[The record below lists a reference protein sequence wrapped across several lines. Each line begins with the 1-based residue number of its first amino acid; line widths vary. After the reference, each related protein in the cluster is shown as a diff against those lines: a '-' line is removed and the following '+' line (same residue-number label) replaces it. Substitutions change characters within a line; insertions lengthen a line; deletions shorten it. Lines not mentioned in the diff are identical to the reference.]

1 MLVIRQEQMDT
12 LIKGTDEEWVETLLK
27 ETKESDPD
35 ISKKY
40 DDDALRRMVRIAIK
54 KAERYGFTPA
64 KDQASFVSIMFEVAP
79 NFDEQDEIRTGSGL
93 TMTTA
98 VPTFMNCRR
107 FAGRASPR
115 RAAWADTSW
124 SSPAESSAR

>member
-1 MLVIRQEQMDT
+1 VLVIRQEQMDT
-12 LIKGTDEEWVETLLK
+12 LIKGTDDEWVETLLK

-40 DDDALRRMVRIAIK
+40 DDDALRRMVRTAIK

-79 NFDEQDEIRTGSGL
+79 NFDEQDEIRSVL
-93 TMTTA
+93 MEDNLKPSFRLQKLWSNA
-98 VPTFMNCRR
+98 VPEEVWDKAEENYNED
-107 FAGRASPR
+107 
-115 RAAWADTSW
+115 AWNEA
-124 SSPAESSAR
+124 

>member
-1 MLVIRQEQMDT
+1 VLVIRQEQMDT
-12 LIKGTDEEWVETLLK
+12 LIKGTDDEWVETLLK

-40 DDDALRRMVRIAIK
+40 DDDALRRMVRMAIK

-79 NFDEQDEIRTGSGL
+79 NFDEQDEIRSVL
-93 TMTTA
+93 MEDNLKPSFRLQKLWSNA
-98 VPTFMNCRR
+98 VPEEVWDKAEENHNED
-107 FAGRASPR
+107 
-115 RAAWADTSW
+115 AWNEA
-124 SSPAESSAR
+124 

>member
-12 LIKGTDEEWVETLLK
+12 LIKGTDDEWVETLLK

-40 DDDALRRMVRIAIK
+40 DDDALRRMVRTAIK

-79 NFDEQDEIRTGSGL
+79 NFDEQDEIRSVL
-93 TMTTA
+93 MEDNLKPSFRLQKLWSNA
-98 VPTFMNCRR
+98 VPEEVWDKAEENYNED
-107 FAGRASPR
+107 
-115 RAAWADTSW
+115 AWNEA
-124 SSPAESSAR
+124 

>member
-1 MLVIRQEQMDT
+1 MDT

-40 DDDALRRMVRIAIK
+40 DDDALRRMVRTAIK

-79 NFDEQDEIRTGSGL
+79 NFDEQDEIRSVL
-93 TMTTA
+93 MEDNLKPSFRLQKLWSNA
-98 VPTFMNCRR
+98 VPEEVWDKAEENYNED
-107 FAGRASPR
+107 
-115 RAAWADTSW
+115 AWNEA
-124 SSPAESSAR
+124 

>member
-12 LIKGTDEEWVETLLK
+12 LIKGTDDEWVETLLK

-79 NFDEQDEIRTGSGL
+79 NFDEQDEIRTVLMEDNLKPSFRL
-93 TMTTA
+93 QKLWSNA
-98 VPTFMNCRR
+98 VPEEVWDKAEENYNED
-107 FAGRASPR
+107 
-115 RAAWADTSW
+115 AWNEA
-124 SSPAESSAR
+124 

>member
-40 DDDALRRMVRIAIK
+40 DDDALRRMVRTAIK

-79 NFDEQDEIRTGSGL
+79 NFDEQDEIRSVL
-93 TMTTA
+93 MEDNLKPSFRLQKLWSNA
-98 VPTFMNCRR
+98 VPEEVWDKAEENYNED
-107 FAGRASPR
+107 
-115 RAAWADTSW
+115 AWNEA
-124 SSPAESSAR
+124 

>member
-1 MLVIRQEQMDT
+1 VLVIRQEQMDT

-40 DDDALRRMVRIAIK
+40 DDDALRRMVRTAIK

-79 NFDEQDEIRTGSGL
+79 NFDEQDEIRSVL
-93 TMTTA
+93 MEDNLKPSFRLQKLWSNA
-98 VPTFMNCRR
+98 VPEEVWDKAEENYNED
-107 FAGRASPR
+107 
-115 RAAWADTSW
+115 AWNEA
-124 SSPAESSAR
+124 